1 MEDKKAEQ
9 IIKNSPKIT
18 KKMLNEVNKYFRGYL
33 FYELTEKKDGRKFYC
48 TCCNKEF
55 TLNYIQRT
63 TDCYKCE
70 SLTANHN
77 ESGQCPYCKN
87 EVTYKNIGKSKKCI
101 SLKEYLNFAFILPK
115 NHNEV
120 YILCCLLY
128 KDYEFCKTPDIEC
141 IFDSMYYITANKGVQ
156 LKKDY
161 WINKFYIENKIKE
174 PFYCPGGYAGYAP
187 YIPFALD
194 SLNNTFLKYSALE
207 YYKTDRICKYLALY
221 PTHKP
226 FEIMVK
232 LGLYSYV
239 DDVIYSNKENKR
251 LIDWQATKA
260 QDVFKM
266 SKQDFNELRRLNFT
280 PSMLKIHKSLNRL
293 DDFTLAQT
301 ADSLKRFYI
310 SDVETIINISKKYK
324 VKPKKIINY
333 IRRLHTAK
341 TNQSEKMIFIT
352 WRDYIMMAKKLNY
365 DLSQEI
371 VAFPKDLIDAHDQ
384 AVEIINLKKAE
395 EDRAKNKELE
405 KQQKSLYK
413 KRQKQYAYQ
422 NEQFAIVVPKS
433 VQDIVAEGQA
443 LKHCVGGYAERHA
456 KGKLTIL
463 FLRDKSKI
471 DSPLYTIEM
480 WDTKLIQ
487 VQGYKNETPLTP
499 KAQKFLNEWLE
510 YVQNQKS
517 GQKKQNKKATAQA
530 VA

>member
-18 KKMLNEVNKYFRGYL
+18 QKLLNEANKHFIHYL
-33 FYELTEKKDGRKFYC
+33 FYETTDTGRAFYC

-55 TLNYIQRT
+55 SREHLQRT
-63 TDCYKCE
+63 KNYNDYE
-70 SLTANHN
+70 ILTASHN
-77 ESGQCPYCKN
+77 ESGQCPLCKSICTIKNIKKSKACKN
-87 EVTYKNIGKSKKCI
+87 
-101 SLKEYLNFAFILPK
+101 LKEYINFAFIIPK
-115 NHNEV
+115 SKNQV
-120 YILCCLLY
+120 YILCCVCC
-128 KDYEFCKTPDIEC
+128 KDYKFCKTPNITYYVDYI
-141 IFDSMYYITANKGVQ
+141 YYITPKNGMQFKWGYC
-156 LKKDY
+156 KND
-161 WINKFYIENKIKE
+161 FYKEDKIKE
-174 PFYCPGGYAGYAP
+174 PFSKYGSYSGYGSYE
-187 YIPFALD
+187 IIGMDKLK
-194 SLNNTFLKYSALE
+194 NTFLKYCGIE
-207 YYKTDRICKYLALY
+207 NYKTDKVCKYLTLY

-266 SKQDFNELRRLNFT
+266 SKQDFNELRKLELSVNELKLHKQLNKIEKIT
-280 PSMLKIHKSLNRL
+280 MSETKQITTQLKYENYTKELLNIANQNKLSVKRTVRYLEKSNK
-293 DDFTLAQT
+293 DNFIGTH
-301 ADSLKRFYI
+301 I
-310 SDVETIINISKKYK
+310 S
-324 VKPKKIINY
+324 
-333 IRRLHTAK
+333 
-341 TNQSEKMIFIT
+341 
-352 WRDYIMMAKKLNY
+352 WRDYINMAVQLNY
-365 DLSQEI
+365 DLSQEVVI
-371 VAFPKDLIDAHDQ
+371 YPKDLIDAHDQ